1 MRKVFIIAEAGVNH
15 NGSLRIAK
23 KLIDIAAKARCDA
36 VKFQTFKAEALV
48 SKYAPKAGY
57 QKKTTGREE
66 SQMEMIKKLELDPAA
81 HKELIRYCRKKGIK
95 FISTP
100 FDLGSIDLLASLG
113 MDIFKIPS
121 GEITNLPYLR
131 RIGSLRKKVI
141 MSTGM
146 SNMKEI
152 GDALDVLVKCG
163 TKKKDIA
170 VLHCNTA
177 YPTPF
182 KHVNLLA
189 MPAIR
194 EKFGVRAGYSDHTRG
209 IEVAVAAAA
218 LGASVIEKHFTV
230 DKNMKGPDHKSSLE
244 PEDLKQMVRSIR
256 NISKAMGSRKKF
268 PSPSE
273 KINKSMIRKS
283 IVALADIKKGD
294 AFTKENI
301 TTKRYKDGIS
311 PMRWDEV
318 MGRTAKRNFGKDETI
333 TL

>member
-1 MRKVFIIAEAGVNH
+1 
-15 NGSLRIAK
+15 
-23 KLIDIAAKARCDA
+23 
-36 VKFQTFKAEALV
+36 
-48 SKYAPKAGY
+48 
-57 QKKTTGREE
+57 
-66 SQMEMIKKLELDPAA
+66 
-81 HKELIRYCRKKGIK
+81 
-95 FISTP
+95 
-100 FDLGSIDLLASLG
+100 
-113 MDIFKIPS
+113 
-121 GEITNLPYLR
+121 
-131 RIGSLRKKVI
+131 
-141 MSTGM
+141 
-146 SNMKEI
+146 
-152 GDALDVLVKCG
+152 
-163 TKKKDIA
+163 
-170 VLHCNTA
+170 
-177 YPTPF
+177 
-182 KHVNLLA
+182 